1 MKTEILAPAGSFE
14 ALKAAVLSGADAVY
28 FGTGNFNARRNAD
41 NFDGEGLKKAIDYC
55 HLHNVKCHI
64 TLNTLVKDD
73 ELDEVIST
81 IKRTCSLGA
90 DALILQDL
98 AAAKLVREICPEVHM
113 HASTQLS
120 TGTPE
125 GLKLLKELGFSRAVL
140 PRELSLEQIKKIA
153 ENSPLELEA
162 FVHGA
167 LCMCVSGQCLL
178 SAMLGSRSGNR
189 GLCAQPCRLPFAAEN
204 GTGTDLSLKDLSLIE
219 EINELS
225 SVGVCSFKIEG
236 RMKRPEY
243 VAAAVTACRE
253 SLENIYTAERKDEL
267 KSLFSRSGF
276 TKGYYENKLG
286 RDMFGTRQK
295 ENVTSATAE
304 LLKKYERLYEKEKP
318 VHKVIF
324 EFTARLGERPV
335 LKASAAGFEAL
346 CEGDFI
352 CEKAINKELDC
363 EKVKAQLE
371 KCGGTVFYANE
382 IKCDIQSGISAPLSV
397 INAMR
402 RSCLE
407 QLEND
412 ITESRRRT
420 VDDFSL
426 PLKNSKKSTAKA
438 KKELYICFNNAEQIP
453 DNISCD
459 RMFLP
464 LDTDADIINRYSS
477 GVIVPRGFFHNPD
490 EIYKKLTAS
499 PAEYALCDTLDAVA
513 AAKKAGKKITG
524 GAFLNA
530 FNSVTLSELKK
541 LGVSETVLSY
551 EMTVNHINSLKS
563 EIRTGS
569 VVYGRMPLM
578 LTRNCPVRNGK
589 SCAEC
594 NKNSEL
600 CDRKGIKFPV
610 VCSNGFSVLLN
621 SRPTYM
627 LDRLSEIKNT
637 DFDVLYFTKES
648 KQQVSSIINAYHNGK
663 APEFE
668 FTRGLYYRGV
678 E

>member
-98 AAAKLVREICPEVHM
+98 AAVKLVSEICPEVQM

-125 GLKLLKELGFSRAVL
+125 GLKLLKKLGFSRAVL
-140 PRELSLEQIKKIA
+140 PRELSLEQIKRIA

-295 ENVTSATAE
+295 EKVTSATAE
-304 LLKKYERLYEKEKP
+304 LLK
-318 VHKVIF
+318 
-324 EFTARLGERPV
+324 
-335 LKASAAGFEAL
+335 
-346 CEGDFI
+346 
-352 CEKAINKELDC
+352 
-363 EKVKAQLE
+363 
-371 KCGGTVFYANE
+371 
-382 IKCDIQSGISAPLSV
+382 
-397 INAMR
+397 
-402 RSCLE
+402 
-407 QLEND
+407 
-412 ITESRRRT
+412 
-420 VDDFSL
+420 
-426 PLKNSKKSTAKA
+426 NS
-438 KKELYICFNNAEQIP
+438 
-453 DNISCD
+453 
-459 RMFLP
+459 FLP
-464 LDTDADIINRYSS
+464 
-477 GVIVPRGFFHNPD
+477 
-490 EIYKKLTAS
+490 
-499 PAEYALCDTLDAVA
+499 
-513 AAKKAGKKITG
+513 
-524 GAFLNA
+524 
-530 FNSVTLSELKK
+530 ELFQ
-541 LGVSETVLSY
+541 
-551 EMTVNHINSLKS
+551 
-563 EIRTGS
+563 R
-569 VVYGRMPLM
+569 
-578 LTRNCPVRNGK
+578 
-589 SCAEC
+589 
-594 NKNSEL
+594 
-600 CDRKGIKFPV
+600 RKE
-610 VCSNGFSVLLN
+610 N
-621 SRPTYM
+621 
-627 LDRLSEIKNT
+627 
-637 DFDVLYFTKES
+637 
-648 KQQVSSIINAYHNGK
+648 
-663 APEFE
+663 
-668 FTRGLYYRGV
+668 
-678 E
+678 

>member
-1 MKTEILAPAGSFE
+1 MKTEILAPAGTLA
-14 ALKAAVLSGADAVY
+14 ALEAAVRCGADAVY

-41 NFDGEGLKKAIDYC
+41 NFDGEGLKNAVDYC

-64 TLNTLVKDD
+64 TVNTLVRDD
-73 ELDEVIST
+73 EIDSVKETV
-81 IKRTCSLGA
+81 KRTCALGA

-98 AAAKLVREICPEVHM
+98 AVARIVREICPEVEM

-153 ENSPLELEA
+153 ANSPLELEA

-204 GTGTDLSLKDLSLIE
+204 GTGSDLSLKDLSLID
-219 EINELS
+219 EIKTLS
-225 SVGVCSFKIEG
+225 DIGVCSYKIEG

-253 SLENIYTAERKDEL
+253 SLENIYSEQRKDEL

-286 RDMFGTRQK
+286 REMFGIRQK
-295 ENVTSATAE
+295 ENVTSATNE
-304 LLKKYERLYEKEKP
+304 LLKKYEKLYEKETA
-318 VHKVIF
+318 VNKVSF
-324 EFTARLGERPV
+324 DFYAKLGENPV
-335 LKASAAGFEAL
+335 LKAEASGFEAITK
-346 CEGDFI
+346 GDFV
-352 CEKAINKELDC
+352 CEKAVNKELDF
-363 EKVKAQLE
+363 EKVKTQLE
-371 KCGGTVFYANE
+371 KCGGTVFYAGE
-382 IKCDIQSGISAPLSV
+382 IKCDIENGISVPVSV
-397 INAMR
+397 VNSMR

-407 QLEND
+407 QLSDKISESKRSVLNEYTPD
-412 ITESRRRT
+412 RTEPYRHSG
-420 VDDFSL
+420 V
-426 PLKNSKKSTAKA
+426 
-438 KKELYICFNNAEQIP
+438 KELYICFYDENQIP
-453 DNISCD
+453 DSVNCD

-464 LDTDADIINRYSS
+464 LEADSGLVEKYNA
-477 GVIVPRGFFHNPD
+477 GVIVPRGLFHNPD
-490 EIYKKLTAS
+490 EILKKLAAS
-499 PAEYALCDTLDAVA
+499 PAQYALCDTLDAVA
-513 AAKKAGKKITG
+513 IAKKAGKKITG
-524 GAFLNA
+524 GAFLNIL
-530 FNSVTLSELKK
+530 NSVSLDEIKK
-541 LGVSETVLSY
+541 LGVSEAVLSY
-551 EMTVNHINSLKS
+551 EMTVNQINSLNQSIK
-563 EIRTGS
+563 TGS
-569 VVYGRMPLM
+569 VVYGRTPLM

-589 SCAEC
+589 TCKEC
-594 NKNSEL
+594 KMQSEL
-600 CDRKGIKFPV
+600 CDRKGIEFPV

-627 LDRLSEIKNT
+627 LDRLTEIKNT
-637 DFDVLYFTKES
+637 DFNMLVFTTENKNQIS
-648 KQQVSSIINAYHNGK
+648 KILSSYKNAD
-663 APEFE
+663 APDFE

>member
-98 AAAKLVREICPEVHM
+98 AVAKLVREICPEAQM

-140 PRELSLEQIKKIA
+140 PRELSLEQVKKIA

-318 VHKVIF
+318 VHQVDF
-324 EFTARLGERPV
+324 EFTARLGEKPL

-352 CEKAINKELDC
+352 CEKAINKEL
-363 EKVKAQLE
+363 EATNKLNNN
-371 KCGGTVFYANE
+371 FFF
-382 IKCDIQSGISAPLSV
+382 IIISL
-397 INAMR
+397 
-402 RSCLE
+402 
-407 QLEND
+407 
-412 ITESRRRT
+412 
-420 VDDFSL
+420 
-426 PLKNSKKSTAKA
+426 
-438 KKELYICFNNAEQIP
+438 LY
-453 DNISCD
+453 
-459 RMFLP
+459 
-464 LDTDADIINRYSS
+464 
-477 GVIVPRGFFHNPD
+477 
-490 EIYKKLTAS
+490 
-499 PAEYALCDTLDAVA
+499 
-513 AAKKAGKKITG
+513 
-524 GAFLNA
+524 
-530 FNSVTLSELKK
+530 
-541 LGVSETVLSY
+541 
-551 EMTVNHINSLKS
+551 
-563 EIRTGS
+563 
-569 VVYGRMPLM
+569 
-578 LTRNCPVRNGK
+578 
-589 SCAEC
+589 
-594 NKNSEL
+594 
-600 CDRKGIKFPV
+600 
-610 VCSNGFSVLLN
+610 
-621 SRPTYM
+621 
-627 LDRLSEIKNT
+627 
-637 DFDVLYFTKES
+637 
-648 KQQVSSIINAYHNGK
+648 
-663 APEFE
+663 
-668 FTRGLYYRGV
+668 
-678 E
+678 